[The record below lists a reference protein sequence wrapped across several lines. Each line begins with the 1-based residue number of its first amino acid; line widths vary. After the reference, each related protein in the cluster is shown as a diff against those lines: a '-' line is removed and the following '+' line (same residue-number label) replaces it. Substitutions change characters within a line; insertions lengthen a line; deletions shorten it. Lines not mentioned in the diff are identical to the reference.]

1 MILNLN
7 NLRIFISG
15 TIQGV
20 GFRPFIYRIA
30 NESHLCGYIQNKGDG
45 IVEIYVQGSQK
56 NIEIFVRK
64 IKNEKPILAHYD
76 DIDIKD
82 IEENKKYNDF
92 TIIDSSN
99 TRSRTGSSIHPDIS
113 ICKNCTIDFLQNK
126 RRYQYPFISCTE
138 CGPKFTILRNF
149 PYDRTNTTMSDFRI
163 CNECESE
170 YNDSNNRLFHYELIS
185 CSDCGPRFS
194 IVDNKGH
201 IINTTDP
208 ISLSGKLLMEG
219 HIIAAKGL
227 GGFHIITSTTNS
239 DPIMKLRSKKDRKN
253 KPFAI
258 MGKDVESI
266 KSFACVSDL
275 EEKILTSITKPIVL
289 LDKSNNYFLSP
300 FISPNLHNIGVMLP
314 YMGLHIVL
322 FKFIKDPALV
332 MTSGNQS
339 GNPIIKDNKE
349 AIKYLGNYVDY
360 FLVHNRE
367 IFSRC
372 DDSIIKIIQDTP
384 VLLRRSRGFVPS
396 KISFT
401 KSIPD
406 CILALGGEKNVTF
419 SILSNEDCFISQ
431 HIGDL
436 YNADSYLFFKS
447 TIEQM
452 MKLLNL
458 KPSFFACDLNPSM
471 LTTNLAY
478 NLAQNESKV
487 FQVQHHHSH
496 VASLMAE
503 HNIQDII
510 GVVCD
515 GIGYG
520 LDGNLWGGEI
530 FKCENVSNIQRIGHL
545 IEQPM
550 IGGDLATLN
559 PLRMAAGI
567 LSGKVDGFEDFLYSN
582 LIHFQHGHKE
592 IESIIGNLQSE
603 SYRKTTSTGRIL
615 DAISSLLGI
624 CYKRTY
630 EGEPAISLESSS
642 INGKDIFIDP
652 KISGNVLD
660 TSYLLKCIYENRDR
674 VSPNDLAYSAHAYLA
689 KGLAEIAAE
698 KALSTGIK
706 VVGFS
711 GGVAH
716 NKIFT
721 KILKEEIEKRGIR
734 FLIHQKIPPGDGGI
748 SVGQAYYTMN
758 KILSS

>member
-1 MILNLN
+1 
-7 NLRIFISG
+7 LRIIISG

-30 NESHLCGYIQNKGDG
+30 NESHLYGYIQNKGDG
-45 IVEIYVQGSQK
+45 IVEICVQGSQK
-56 NIEIFVRK
+56 NIELFLRK

-76 DIDIKD
+76 DIGIKD

-113 ICKNCTIDFLQNK
+113 ICKKCTMDFLQNK

-138 CGPKFTILRNF
+138 CGPKFTTLRNF
-149 PYDRTNTTMSDFRI
+149 PYDRTNTTMSDFPM
-163 CNECESE
+163 CKECESE
-170 YNDSNNRLFHYELIS
+170 YNDPNNRLFHYELIS
-185 CSDCGPRFS
+185 CTECGPKFS

-201 IINTTDP
+201 IINTNDP
-208 ISLSGKLLMEG
+208 ISLSAKLLMEG
-219 HIIAAKGL
+219 NIIAAKGL
-227 GGFHIITSTTNS
+227 GGFQIITSSINS
-239 DPIMKLRSKKDRKN
+239 DPIMKLRNKKDRKN

-266 KSFACVSDL
+266 KSFACVNDL
-275 EEKILTSITKPIVL
+275 EEKTLTSMTKPIVL
-289 LDKSNNYFLSP
+289 LHKSNNYFLSP

-314 YMGLHIVL
+314 YMGLHIIL
-322 FKFIKDPALV
+322 FKLIEEPALV
-332 MTSGNQS
+332 MTSGNES
-339 GNPIIKDNKE
+339 GNPIIKDDKE
-349 AIKYLGNYVDY
+349 AIKSLGNYVDY
-360 FLVHNRE
+360 LLVHNRE

-372 DDSIIKIIQDTP
+372 DDSITKIIEDIP
-384 VLLRRSRGFVPS
+384 ILLRRSRGFVPS

-436 YNADSYLFFKS
+436 YNPDSYLFFKS

-452 MKLLNL
+452 MKFLDL
-458 KPSFFACDLNPSM
+458 KPSFLACDLHPSM

-478 NLAQNESKV
+478 NLAKNESNV

-496 VASLMAE
+496 IASLMAE

-530 FKCENVSNIQRIGHL
+530 FKCENVTNIQRIGHL

-559 PLRMAAGI
+559 PLRMVAGI
-567 LSGKVDGFEDFLYSN
+567 LYGKVDGFEDFLYSN
-582 LIHFQHGHKE
+582 LTRFRYGHKE
-592 IESIIGNLQSE
+592 IESIIGNLQSD
-603 SYRKTTSTGRIL
+603 SYPKTTSTGRIL

-624 CYKRTY
+624 CYERSY

-652 KISGNVLD
+652 KISGNILD
-660 TSYLLKCIYENRDR
+660 TTYLLKFIYENRDR
-674 VSPNDLAYSAHAYLA
+674 LSPRDLGYSAHAYLA
-689 KGLAEIAAE
+689 NGLAEIAAE
-698 KALSTGIK
+698 NALSTGIK

-734 FLIHQKIPPGDGGI
+734 FLLHQKIPPGDGGI

-758 KILSS
+758 KILNS

>member
-1 MILNLN
+1 M
-7 NLRIFISG
+7 RIIISG

-30 NESHLCGYIQNKGDG
+30 NESHLYGYIQNKGDG
-45 IVEIYVQGSQK
+45 IVEICIQGSQK
-56 NIEIFVRK
+56 NIELFLRK

-76 DIDIKD
+76 DIGIKD

-113 ICKNCTIDFLQNK
+113 ICKKCTMDFLQNK
-126 RRYQYPFISCTE
+126 GRYQYPFISCTE
-138 CGPKFTILRNF
+138 CGPKFTTLRNF
-149 PYDRTNTTMSDFRI
+149 PYDRTNTTMSDFPM
-163 CNECESE
+163 CKECESE
-170 YNDSNNRLFHYELIS
+170 YNDPNNRLFHYELIS
-185 CSDCGPRFS
+185 CTECGPKFS

-201 IINTTDP
+201 IINTNDP
-208 ISLSGKLLMEG
+208 ISLSAKLLMEG
-219 HIIAAKGL
+219 NIIAAKGL
-227 GGFHIITSTTNS
+227 GGFHIITSSINS
-239 DPIMKLRSKKDRKN
+239 DPILKLRNKKDRKN

-266 KSFACVSDL
+266 KSFACVNDL
-275 EEKILTSITKPIVL
+275 EEKTLTSMTKPIVL
-289 LDKSNNYFLSP
+289 LHKSNNYFLSP

-314 YMGLHIVL
+314 YMGLHIIL
-322 FKFIKDPALV
+322 FKLIEEPALV
-332 MTSGNQS
+332 MTSGNES
-339 GNPIIKDNKE
+339 GNPIIKDDKE
-349 AIKYLGNYVDY
+349 AIKSLGNYVDY
-360 FLVHNRE
+360 LLVHNRE

-372 DDSIIKIIQDTP
+372 DDSITKIIEDTP
-384 VLLRRSRGFVPS
+384 ILLRRSRGFVPS

-436 YNADSYLFFKS
+436 YNPDSYLFFKS
-447 TIEQM
+447 TIKQM
-452 MKLLNL
+452 MKFLNL
-458 KPSFFACDLNPSM
+458 KPSFFACDLHPSM

-478 NLAQNESKV
+478 NLAQNESNV

-496 VASLMAE
+496 IASLMAE

-530 FKCENVSNIQRIGHL
+530 FKCENVTNIQRIGHL

-567 LSGKVDGFEDFLYSN
+567 LFGKVDGFEDFLYSN
-582 LIHFQHGHKE
+582 LIRFQYGHKE
-592 IESIIGNLQSE
+592 IESIISNLQSD
-603 SYRKTTSTGRIL
+603 SYPKTTSTGRIL

-652 KISGNVLD
+652 KISGNILD

-674 VSPNDLAYSAHAYLA
+674 VPPNELGYSAHAYLA

-698 KALSTGIK
+698 NALSTGIK

-734 FLIHQKIPPGDGGI
+734 FLLQQKLPPGDGGI

-758 KILSS
+758 KILNC

>member
-1 MILNLN
+1 MRIL
-7 NLRIFISG
+7 ISG

-20 GFRPFIYRIA
+20 GFRPFVYRIA
-30 NESHLCGYIQNKGDG
+30 NESHLYGYIQNKADG
-45 IVEIYVQGSQK
+45 VVEICVQGSQK
-56 NIEIFVRK
+56 NIDLFMRK

-76 DIDIKD
+76 DIRITNV
-82 IEENKKYNDF
+82 EENKKYNDF
-92 TIIDSSN
+92 NIIESSN
-99 TRSRTGSSIHPDIS
+99 TRSKTGGSIHPDIS
-113 ICKNCTIDFLQNK
+113 ICKMCTLDFFQNK

-138 CGPKFTILRNF
+138 CGPKFTTLRNF
-149 PYDRTNTTMSDFRI
+149 PYDRTNTTMSDFPV
-163 CNECESE
+163 CKECKSE
-170 YNDSNNRLFHYELIS
+170 YNDPNNRLFHYELIS
-185 CSDCGPRFS
+185 CTECGPKFS

-208 ISLSGKLLMEG
+208 LALSAKLLTEG
-219 HIIAAKGL
+219 NIIAVKGL
-227 GGFHIITSTTNS
+227 GGFHIITSSTNS
-239 DPIMKLRSKKDRKN
+239 DPIMKLRNKKDRKN

-258 MGKDVESI
+258 MGKDIESI
-266 KSFACVSDL
+266 KSFACLNEL
-275 EEKILTSITKPIVL
+275 EEKILNSITKPIVL

-314 YMGLHIVL
+314 YMGLHIIL
-322 FKFIKDPALV
+322 FKFIDEPALV
-332 MTSGNQS
+332 VTSGNES
-339 GNPIIKDNKE
+339 GNPIIKDNKQ
-349 AIKYLGNYVDY
+349 AIKSLGNYVDY
-360 FLVHNRE
+360 LLVHNRE

-372 DDSIIKIIQDTP
+372 DDSIIKIIEDTP

-419 SILSNEDCFISQ
+419 SILSNKDCFISQ

-436 YNADSYLFFKS
+436 YNADSYLFFKN

-458 KPSFFACDLNPSM
+458 KPSFFACDFHPSM

-478 NLAQNESKV
+478 NLAQNESNV

-496 VASLMAE
+496 IASLMAE

-530 FKCENVSNIQRIGHL
+530 FKCENVTNIQRIGHL
-545 IEQPM
+545 SEQPM

-567 LSGKVDGFEDFLYSN
+567 LFGKVDGFEDFLYSN
-582 LIHFQHGHKE
+582 LIRFQYGHKE
-592 IESIIGNLQSE
+592 IESIISNLQSD
-603 SYRKTTSTGRIL
+603 SYLKTTSTGRIL

-652 KISGNVLD
+652 KISGNILD
-660 TSYLLKCIYENRDR
+660 TTYLLKCIYENRDR
-674 VSPNDLAYSAHAYLA
+674 LSLKDIGYSAHSYLA
-689 KGLAEIAAE
+689 KGLAEIAGE
-698 KALSTGIK
+698 NALSTGIG

-716 NKIFT
+716 NKIFA

-734 FLIHQKIPPGDGGI
+734 FLLQQKIPPGDGGI

-758 KILSS
+758 KILNN